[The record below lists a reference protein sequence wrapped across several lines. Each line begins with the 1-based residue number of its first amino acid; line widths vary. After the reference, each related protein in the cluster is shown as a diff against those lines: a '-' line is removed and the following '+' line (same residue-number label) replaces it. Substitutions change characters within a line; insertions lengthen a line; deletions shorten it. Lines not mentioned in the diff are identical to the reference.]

1 MVFFTSPEMNFMEDK
16 PILADTNIIVY
27 AFDAFD
33 KRKHEICKSLVEK
46 AFKGEIKL
54 AVSNQVLAELFFVL
68 TKKLKTPF
76 IVEEAET
83 IVSGIIDSVNWVKI
97 NYNHET
103 VKKTTA
109 LSRSKKISI
118 WDSLIV
124 STALEHDITKIYTE
138 NVKDFKETSIT
149 AINPFNK

>member
-1 MVFFTSPEMNFMEDK
+1 MMSK
-16 PILADTNIIVY
+16 
-27 AFDAFD
+27 
-33 KRKHEICKSLVEK
+33 KSSERLQVQK

-103 VKKTTA
+103 VKKATA

-138 NVKDFKETSIT
+138 NVKDFKETS
-149 AINPFNK
+149 